1 MTEQLIAWCR
11 TIAEALRQGRFE
23 IETPETVTGEQD
35 ELDEALR
42 DLTEAIRER
51 TERAA
56 TLARLTQRINEGLVL
71 EDVLDQVY
79 DSFFSLIPYDR
90 IGLALLED
98 DRRIVRARWARSEA
112 SRVRLGPGYAAALAG
127 SSLEEV
133 IRTGHPRILNDLE
146 AYLEANPGSDST
158 RLIVEE
164 GMRSSLTCPL
174 IVKGEPVGF
183 LYFSS
188 TRPGAYDETHQ
199 DLFMQIAD
207 QLATI
212 VEKSRLYDEL
222 LRLNERLQETM
233 DALERLATRDSLT
246 GLWNRR
252 SILELLQRE
261 LARCAREGRTL
272 VAVMVD
278 IDHFKRINDEIG
290 HLAGDEVLR
299 EVTHRVG
306 SSLRSADVLG
316 RLGGEEFLFILS
328 PADEQSAREVM
339 ERARLACV
347 AAPIVSDSSSFEV
360 TVSLGAA
367 VVAAGRGEDLSAVLR
382 AADRAL
388 YRAKHGGRNRSE
400 IERLP

>member
-1 MTEQLIAWCR
+1 LSEQLIAWCR
-11 TIAEALRQGRFE
+11 TIAEALRQGRFN
-23 IETPETVTGEQD
+23 IETPKTVTGEED

-42 DLTEAIRER
+42 DLADAIRER

-56 TLARLTQRINEGLVL
+56 TLAKLTQRINEGLVL

-98 DRRIVRARWARSEA
+98 DRKIVRARWARSEA
-112 SRVRLGPGYAAALAG
+112 SRVRLGRGYAAALAG

-146 AYLEANPGSDST
+146 AYLGAHPGSDST

-174 IVKGEPVGF
+174 IVKGEPVGLIF
-183 LYFSS
+183 FSS
-188 TRPGAYDETHQ
+188 TRPDTYDESHQ

-261 LARCAREGRTL
+261 LARSRREERTL
-272 VAVMVD
+272 SAVMVD
-278 IDHFKRINDEIG
+278 IDHFKSVNDEIG

-299 EVTHRVG
+299 EVTRRVG
-306 SSLRSADVLG
+306 ATLRAADVLG
-316 RLGGEEFLFILS
+316 RLGGEEFLIILS
-328 PADEQSAREVM
+328 PADERTAREVM
-339 ERARLACV
+339 ERARLACAASPV
-347 AAPIVSDSSSFEV
+347 ALDGHSFEI

-367 VVAAGRGEDLSAVLR
+367 VVSPEETAEMPTVLT

-400 IERLP
+400 IETLP

>member
-1 MTEQLIAWCR
+1 MSEQLIAWCR
-11 TIAEALRQGRFE
+11 TIAEALRQGRFD
-23 IETPETVTGEQD
+23 IEAPEAVTGEQD

-42 DLTEAIRER
+42 DLAGAIRER

-56 TLARLTQRINEGLVL
+56 TLAKLTQRINEGLVL

-98 DRRIVRARWARSEA
+98 DRKIVRARWARSEA
-112 SRVRLGPGYAAALAG
+112 SRVKLGPGYAAALAG

-188 TRPGAYDETHQ
+188 TRPDAYDETHQ

-272 VAVMVD
+272 AAVMVD
-278 IDHFKRINDEIG
+278 IDHFKRVNDEIG

-328 PADEQSAREVM
+328 PADEESAREVM
-339 ERARLACV
+339 ERARLACA
-347 AAPIVSDSSSFEV
+347 AAPIASDSSSFEV

-388 YRAKHGGRNRSE
+388 YRAKHSGRNRCE
-400 IERLP
+400 VETLP